1 MAGGQP
7 MMREKISIIGAG
19 HMGGA
24 LVKGF
29 VTKGKISPENI
40 LASDPERK
48 KLEELGKKH
57 SIRWTQD
64 NKEAVCWGDIVILA
78 VVPKY
83 EVLYKV
89 LREISQVWTD
99 PDKLLVSI
107 AAGIKCKDIEWVL
120 NKKTKIVRV
129 MPNGPAEI
137 GEGATAL
144 FKGTYASDKDVER
157 VEEIF
162 KTIGETLIIE
172 EEKKMNAVTGLSGS
186 GPAYVF
192 WFIKALIEAGTEAG
206 LSEEQSNSLAKQ
218 TTLGAAQIV
227 KHIKKTPDE
236 LIEMIATH
244 GGTTKAALSILEE
257 KSNLY
262 KILINAVK
270 EARDRSKEIG
280 EKFHQQVKEGKK

>member
-1 MAGGQP
+1 
-7 MMREKISIIGAG
+7 
-19 HMGGA
+19 
-24 LVKGF
+24 
-29 VTKGKISPENI
+29 
-40 LASDPERK
+40 
-48 KLEELGKKH
+48 
-57 SIRWTQD
+57 
-64 NKEAVCWGDIVILA
+64 
-78 VVPKY
+78 
-83 EVLYKV
+83 
-89 LREISQVWTD
+89 
-99 PDKLLVSI
+99 
-107 AAGIKCKDIEWVL
+107 
-120 NKKTKIVRV
+120 

-218 TTLGAAQIV
+218 TALGAAQIV